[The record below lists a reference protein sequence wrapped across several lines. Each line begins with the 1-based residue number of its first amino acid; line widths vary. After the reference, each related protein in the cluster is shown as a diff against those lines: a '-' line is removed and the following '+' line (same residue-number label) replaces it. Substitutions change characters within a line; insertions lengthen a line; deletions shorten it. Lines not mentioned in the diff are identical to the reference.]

1 MIGGVSIGD
10 TVVIEG
16 PGQQGLAGVIVARES
31 GARDIIIT
39 GLTRDR
45 KRFQLAQ
52 GFGATQC
59 VNVEQDDLVEKVK
72 DVTAGKMADVVM
84 DVTGHPEGAIK
95 SLDLVRKG
103 GTIIIP
109 SIYGADKAIPLVLDK
124 IVFKEAKILGV
135 NSHNIRSVIPAIAL
149 AESRKYP
156 IEKMVTH
163 HFPLAEAETAVR
175 LVGGEMEAE
184 DAIKVVIVP

>member
-1 MIGGVSIGD
+1 
-10 TVVIEG
+10 
-16 PGQQGLAGVIVARES
+16 
-31 GARDIIIT
+31 
-39 GLTRDR
+39 
-45 KRFQLAQ
+45 
-52 GFGATQC
+52 
-59 VNVEQDDLVEKVK
+59 VEQDDLVEKVK

>member
-1 MIGGVSIGD
+1 MEQED
-10 TVVIEG
+10 AAE
-16 PGQQGLAGVIVARES
+16 A
-31 GARDIIIT
+31 
-39 GLTRDR
+39 
-45 KRFQLAQ
+45 
-52 GFGATQC
+52 
-59 VNVEQDDLVEKVK
+59 VEE
-72 DVTAGKMADVVM
+72 VTAGRMADVVM
-84 DVTGHPEGAIK
+84 DVTGHPEGAIRA
-95 SLDLVRKG
+95 LDLVRKG
-103 GTIIIP
+103 GTIVIP

-163 HFPLAEAETAVR
+163 RFPLEEAESAVR
-175 LVGGEMEAE
+175 LVGGEIETE